1 MRKSVVAAIQF
12 EDQLFYIKRSEKL
25 SVFPGYLSFVGG
37 KVDRGENLKEA
48 LYREIHEELGLNL
61 NDSIV
66 ESIEPWAIAITP
78 DFNPYRFE
86 THFYRVVVNK
96 RPDFIFNGEIKE
108 GLWLSHKEFYKLFD
122 QGEIIT
128 IPPIKI
134 LTDKINSPEFLGHL
148 EIDFDNEIPILESL
162 KNLFV
167 LFPRSN
173 TFPPASRTNCFVI
186 GKEDSIIVDP
196 SPCDENEYGKL
207 KRLLAQFKPRS
218 IFLTHHHRDH
228 IEKANLLAKEFN
240 IPIYSSLDTKE
251 RIEKRWNAN
260 YFDEITWK
268 EAFEGMKLGEWLGEE
283 LHVVAVPGHDEGQL
297 MIMDSKK
304 RFAIVSDLIQT
315 IGTVVVGDEEGDMT
329 KYFLSMEK
337 VISLNPKV
345 IFPSHGIGLG
355 GVWKIKQTLSHR
367 KQREKVIKELY
378 LEGRSEDE
386 ILAIIYADLPK
397 ELIKYAKKTI
407 SCHLDRIKT
416 LL

>member
-12 EDQLFYIKRSEKL
+12 EDQLFYIKRNEKL

-37 KVDRGENLKEA
+37 KVDKGEAIKEA
-48 LYREIHEELGLNL
+48 LYREIQEELGFNL

-78 DFNPYRFE
+78 EFNPYRFE
-86 THFYRVVVNK
+86 THFYRVVVKK
-96 RPDFIFNGEIKE
+96 RPEFAFNGEIKE
-108 GLWLSHKEFYKLFD
+108 GLWLDRMQFYKLFD
-122 QGEIIT
+122 QGEFIT

-134 LTDKINSPEFLGHL
+134 LTDKIHSTEYLGHL
-148 EIDFDNEIPILESL
+148 KIDFDNEIPILESL
-162 KNLFV
+162 KDLFV
-167 LFPRSN
+167 LFPKSN
-173 TFPPASRTNCFVI
+173 TFPPANRTNCFVI
-186 GKEDSIIVDP
+186 GKEEAIIVDP
-196 SPCDENEYGKL
+196 SPCDEIEYEKL
-207 KRLLAQFKPRS
+207 KKLITQFKPRL

-228 IEKANLLAKEFN
+228 IERANLLAKEFN
-240 IPIYSSLDTKE
+240 IPIFSSLDTKE
-251 RIEKRWNAN
+251 RIERRWDKN
-260 YFDEITWK
+260 YFNGITWK
-268 EAFEGMKLGEWLGEE
+268 EAFEGMKLGNWLGED

-297 MIMDSKK
+297 MIMDSKR

-367 KQREKVIKELY
+367 KQREKVIKDLY
-378 LEGRSEDE
+378 LQGRSEDE
-386 ILAIIYADLPK
+386 ILTIIYADLPK

-407 SCHLDRIKT
+407 SCHLDRIKS
-416 LL
+416 LV